1 MAFALSELLNP
12 EPATDPISAGGAH
25 VNAES
30 HGMDTAEPPS
40 AYFAPELF
48 QPSDDAPHHQDT
60 LPSGAQNNDL
70 PMDDVSLFKESEHM
84 VGLDGSNDEDHIKQE
99 AMDIGYP
106 PLDEESNIA
115 VDSSLMDMVEE
126 NLYAEDAPAKATPE
140 KTPKQRKHPGKS
152 RKADPEAPPRSS
164 IHSSKNEGQH
174 TDRRYL
180 CYLCNKLFTRRRSVR
195 DHISKIHNTK
205 TWEPVRSLEI
215 IVEPSTGEPLEP
227 LDDIIARGPPP
238 PPPKLSKAE
247 KAKRTAKRDEEGE
260 DDDEE
265 LHPGDIGEEE
275 EEKKQDDEEEIL
287 YVAQPV
293 VDSSLL
299 PTGTASTLKRVPS
312 IAGSRASSAEP
323 FVTPAPLAGKKRPAP
338 DDPAKL
344 LSAAARK
351 KGTAKVKSTS
361 NKKAR
366 LSESG
371 QSPPAGRSNF
381 RSPSATPSTNHLK
394 LGPSKLKTQTSA
406 ASVKSSPTPGSSRA
420 ASREIGSPS
429 PSFADTSS
437 SSNDDGE
444 VFCICRKG
452 DNHTWMIACDGG
464 CDEWFHGNCV
474 NIKERDGELIDKY
487 ICPTCTKPGL
497 QTTWKR
503 MCRRKDCRKPARV
516 TQVPPSK
523 YCSDACGRM
532 FFVEL
537 VQRGDPQ
544 AQTSKDGQYIIEGPP
559 LKKHRKKQK
568 RREKPA
574 KQLLNLVNGVDPD
587 SRLATPA
594 YSDEEKTEYETDSS
608 LDDDMLPNR
617 GSALRAGE
625 IKALIEKC
633 KDIEQLKA
641 LGRKPDTPPRE
652 IDINMADADSKPTA
666 PPDLEYDDLET
677 SKMAN
682 ITDEKQRLKVRYDM
696 LLAREKFLELVK
708 ARSSTIVEEFR
719 KTHPKMKDLCGFD
732 PRMSWSDEEFA
743 TWYDHNGGRAIID
756 AGAEGRIGPPEEVP
770 NDEGSTKLPNGDA
783 AHSQSPVVNEEEE
796 ENDNMPKKGGVCIKN
811 RCPRHR
817 NWAKGQL
824 AEVRF
829 EQDLVRRAIQRCEA
843 QEGEIRGRAV
853 VRAWEKRG

>member
-1 MAFALSELLNP
+1 
-12 EPATDPISAGGAH
+12 
-25 VNAES
+25 
-30 HGMDTAEPPS
+30 MDTAEPEPEPPS

-48 QPSDDAPHHQDT
+48 QPNDDAPPPQDAI
-60 LPSGAQNNDL
+60 PSSAQNDDTT
-70 PMDDVSLFKESEHM
+70 MDDVSLFKDSDDLI
-84 VGLDGSNDEDHIKQE
+84 GLDGANDEDHIKQE
-99 AMDIGYP
+99 AMGMGYP
-106 PLDEESNIA
+106 PLDEEPNLA
-115 VDSSLMDMVEE
+115 TGSSIMDMVEE
-126 NLYAEDAPAKATPE
+126 VLYGEDAPAQATPE
-140 KTPKQRKHPGKS
+140 KAPKQRKHPGKS
-152 RKADPEAPPRSS
+152 RKPDPDAPPRSS
-164 IHSSKNEGQH
+164 VHSSKNEGQH

-215 IVEPSTGEPLEP
+215 IVEPLTGEPLEP
-227 LDDIIARGPPP
+227 LEDIIARGPPP

-247 KAKRTAKRDEEGE
+247 KAQRAAKRQEEE
-260 DDDEE
+260 EAQDEE
-265 LHPGDIGEEE
+265 LHSGDVGED
-275 EEKKQDDEEEIL
+275 EEKEKNHQDISL
-287 YVAQPV
+287 SAQPRD
-293 VDSSLL
+293 DSSPPPVVVPLR
-299 PTGTASTLKRVPS
+299 RVPS
-312 IAGSRASSAEP
+312 IVGSRASSTEP
-323 FVTPAPLAGKKRPAP
+323 FATPAPIAGKKRPAP
-338 DDPAKL
+338 DDSTKL

-351 KGTAKVKSTS
+351 KGTAKVKSIS

-366 LSESG
+366 LSESE
-371 QSPPAGRSNF
+371 QSPPAARSNF
-381 RSPSATPSTNHLK
+381 RSPSATPSTNQLK

-406 ASVKSSPTPGSSRA
+406 ASVQSSPTPASSRA

-429 PSFADTSS
+429 PSDADTSS

-487 ICPTCTKPGL
+487 ICPSCAKPGL

-537 VQRGDPQ
+537 VQRGDPL
-544 AQTSKDGQYIIEGPP
+544 AQTSKDGQYIIEGPIS
-559 LKKHRKKQK
+559 KKHRKKQK
-568 RREKPA
+568 RKEKPS
-574 KQLLNLVNGVDPD
+574 KQLLNPANGVDPD

-594 YSDEEKTEYETDSS
+594 YSDEERTEYETDSS
-608 LDDDMLPNR
+608 LDDEMLPNR

-641 LGRKPDTPPRE
+641 LGRKPDTPPRDVE
-652 IDINMADADSKPTA
+652 MTDADSKTTA

-677 SKMAN
+677 TTMAN
-682 ITDEKQRLKVRYDM
+682 IIEEKQRLNARYDM
-696 LLAREKFLELVK
+696 FVAREKFSELVK
-708 ARSSTIVEEFR
+708 ARSSTIVEEVR

-732 PRMSWSDEEFA
+732 PRMAWSDDEFV
-743 TWYDHNGGRAIID
+743 TWYNHNGGRAIVD
-756 AGAEGRIGPPEEVP
+756 AGANARIGPPEDGP
-770 NDEGSTKLPNGDA
+770 NDEGNTKIPNCVA
-783 AHSQSPVVNEEEE
+783 RHSQSPAAGEEEDE
-796 ENDNMPKKGGVCIKN
+796 SDNMPKKGGVCIKN

-829 EQDLVRRAIQRCEA
+829 EQDLIRRAIQRFEA
-843 QEGEIRGRAV
+843 QEGEIRGRAL